1 MSYYSFPCS
10 SVGKESACNAGDLS
24 SIPGLGR
31 SLGERNGDPVQFSCL
46 EIPMD
51 RGRSLAGY
59 SLWTRQSQTQL
70 SDSTTEKWNL
80 KYDTSELIYEAE
92 TDSQT
97 QRTDQWLPRG
107 RRSGRGVNWEFEVS
121 SYKLFT

>member
-10 SVGKESACNAGDLS
+10 SVSKESACNAGDLS

-31 SLGERNGDPVQFSCL
+31 SLGERNGDPLQFSCL

-59 SLWTRQSQTQL
+59 SLWTRKSQTQL
-70 SDSTTEKWNL
+70 SD
-80 KYDTSELIYEAE
+80 
-92 TDSQT
+92 
-97 QRTDQWLPRG
+97 
-107 RRSGRGVNWEFEVS
+107 
-121 SYKLFT
+121 

>member
-121 SYKLFT
+121 SCKLFT